1 MSPLLSAVG
10 GEKDPIGPLLRS
22 LLGWQDTIG
31 LSRKNTAVR
40 GCGNLSH
47 RSPRRLVFQ
56 NPTARLGVTSLQ
68 KRILTYLTI
77 LGVKTGLCSKP
88 AGIRPLS
95 SPGPGARPVL
105 TGLLLLRPGVP
116 LSPGAGRRTDSSPWS
131 QDHRGGRVR
140 ACAPR
145 RCRAEPWVPR
155 SSRRLPPPP
164 SVGFP
169 VPVSI
174 EPL

>member
-1 MSPLLSAVG
+1 MSPLLPAVG

-22 LLGWQDTIG
+22 LLGWQDTIV
-31 LSRKNTAVR
+31 LCRKNTAVR

-56 NPTARLGVTSLQ
+56 NPTARLGATSLQ
-68 KRILTYLTI
+68 KRILTYLTV

-105 TGLLLLRPGVP
+105 TGLLLAASRGPTLARRWEENRLQPVEPGPPRWPGPGLRRPA
-116 LSPGAGRRTDSSPWS
+116 L
-131 QDHRGGRVR
+131 
-140 ACAPR
+140 
-145 RCRAEPWVPR
+145 
-155 SSRRLPPPP
+155 
-164 SVGFP
+164 
-169 VPVSI
+169 
-174 EPL
+174 